1 MFGSKENK
9 DLKGI
14 EFCGYKGYTTAN
26 RLSWFNNFNVVIGR
40 NNSGKTAFIDI
51 VHALCDPDFLDA
63 ITESSLSLSIVNKAQ
78 HYTLYGSWV
87 HHPGLTED
95 EKEKNFEK
103 YLNKDLRIGVHA
115 TDSADRGK
123 EYEYYVVDDKT
134 NGVDADLNVNYKIE
148 FDPYAGFVFRKI
160 ASERDIVPEKE
171 VKDFSLP
178 YISENG
184 EGASRYVAF
193 YDNTA
198 GKNDFLICKDVLKV
212 LNYIVNADGRY
223 VNIKTRHNEKQ
234 EWEIW
239 LEDESGVSIPISKMG
254 SGIKTILL
262 VLLNLIVIPH
272 EYDNSNFVFAFEELE
287 NNLHPALEKRLYSF
301 ILEYAREKG
310 YIVFLTS
317 HSSVAIDLLGREN
330 DVDLYK
336 TWKDDQGSHIER
348 LDDYND
354 YSMLLDELGIKASDI
369 LQSNGLIWVEG
380 PSDRIYIKN
389 WLEKFYPGEF
399 AEERDYQFIYYGG
412 KLLAQYS
419 ATDKYSNDNLINI
432 LSINRNAYLVMD
444 SDKASDSD
452 VLAKRKVNMIAGMEK
467 NGIHYWVTEGREI
480 ENYLDVKI
488 GRTRL
493 GKFEKLENRFK
504 NKIFNKIDFAKQ
516 HWSEIREP
524 DEVKSKIDEIAADIH
539 KWNM

>member
-1 MFGSKENK
+1 M
-9 DLKGI
+9 
-14 EFCGYKGYTTAN
+14 
-26 RLSWFNNFNVVIGR
+26 
-40 NNSGKTAFIDI
+40 
-51 VHALCDPDFLDA
+51 
-63 ITESSLSLSIVNKAQ
+63 
-78 HYTLYGSWV
+78 
-87 HHPGLTED
+87 
-95 EKEKNFEK
+95 
-103 YLNKDLRIGVHA
+103 
-115 TDSADRGK
+115 
-123 EYEYYVVDDKT
+123 
-134 NGVDADLNVNYKIE
+134 
-148 FDPYAGFVFRKI
+148 
-160 ASERDIVPEKE
+160 
-171 VKDFSLP
+171 P

-198 GKNDFLICKDVLKV
+198 WKNDFLICKDVLKA

-272 EYDNSNFVFAFEELE
+272 EYDSSNFVFAFEELE

-336 TWKDDQGSHIER
+336 TWKDDQGSHIEH
-348 LDDYND
+348 LDNYND

-399 AEERDYQFIYYGG
+399 LEERDYQFIYYGG

-444 SDKASDSD
+444 SDRASDSD

-467 NGIHYWVTEGREI
+467 SGIHYWVTEGREI

-493 GKFEKLENRFK
+493 GKFEKLEDRFK
-504 NKIFNKIDFAKQ
+504 TKTFDKIDFAKQ
-516 HWSEIREP
+516 HWNEISEP
-524 DEVKSKIDEIAADIH
+524 DEVKCKIDEIAADIR
-539 KWNM
+539 KCNM